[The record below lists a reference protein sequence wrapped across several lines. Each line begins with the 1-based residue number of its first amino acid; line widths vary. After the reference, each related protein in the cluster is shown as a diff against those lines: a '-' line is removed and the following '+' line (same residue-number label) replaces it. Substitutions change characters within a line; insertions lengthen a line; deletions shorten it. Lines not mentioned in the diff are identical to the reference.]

1 MYFSKTLFLIDLEG
15 SELELFNDEIL
26 ELLRSSILVIEN
38 HKFLLNKEKQNKHQ
52 ELISK
57 LNNKFNFEIIKNI
70 GRNISQIN
78 ELSNLSENE
87 LMMIYSE
94 NRPKMMEWFILTPKT

>member
-38 HKFLLNKEKQNKHQ
+38 HKFLLNKEKQNKYQ
-52 ELISK
+52 ELISEF
-57 LNNKFNFEIIKNI
+57 NNKFNFEIIKNI

-87 LMMIYSE
+87 LMMICSE